1 MRDWLSSL
9 RRAPHAAN
17 SAPLDSLRYVVLDT
31 ELTSLDPRSNRLLSI
46 GAIAMEGARIRLG
59 EHLYCVVN
67 PGGAIPVETIVV
79 HGLRPADVEHGCDSG
94 KAVQQLFEFI
104 GDSIIVGHFVHIDLQ
119 VLRRE
124 LQRTSR
130 ERLNPAIDT
139 ARAHYWLAASEARR
153 RGVEDVNEPLDLATL
168 AGRYHLQVEEI
179 HHALHDAFLTA
190 QLWQK
195 LLPRLAE
202 RGVTTLKDVLRV
214 ARG

>member
-9 RRAPHAAN
+9 RLKPHAAN
-17 SAPLDSLRYVVLDT
+17 GAPLDSLRYVVLDT

-46 GAIAMEGARIRLG
+46 GAIAMQGAKIRLG
-59 EHLYCVVN
+59 EQVYSVVN
-67 PGGAIPVETIVV
+67 PGGEIPVDTIVI
-79 HGLRPADVEHGCDSG
+79 HGLRPADVEQGCDSG
-94 KAVQQLFEFI
+94 KAVGELLEFV

-119 VLRRE
+119 VLRKE
-124 LQRTSR
+124 LQRASR
-130 ERLNPAIDT
+130 QLLNPALDT
-139 ARAHYWLAASEARR
+139 ARAHYWLAANEARR

-168 AGRYHLQVEEI
+168 AVRYNLQVEEI

-190 QLWQK
+190 QLWQR

>member
-9 RRAPHAAN
+9 LRTPHAAN
-17 SAPLDSLRYVVLDT
+17 RARLDSLRYVVLDT

-46 GAIAMEGARIRLG
+46 GAIAMEGAKIRLG
-59 EHLYCVVN
+59 EQVYSVVN
-67 PGGAIPVETIVV
+67 PGGEIPVETIVV

-94 KAVQQLFEFI
+94 KAVRELFEFI
-104 GDSIIVGHFVHIDLQ
+104 GDSVIVGHFVHIDLQ
-119 VLRRE
+119 VLRKE
-124 LQRTSR
+124 LQRASR
-130 ERLNPAIDT
+130 RLLRPAIDT
-139 ARAHYWLAASEARR
+139 ARAHYWLAVNEARR

-168 AGRYHLQVEEI
+168 AVRYHLQVEEI

-190 QLWQK
+190 QLWQR

-202 RGVTTLKDVLRV
+202 RGVTTLKEALRV

>member
-1 MRDWLSSL
+1 MLNWLSSL
-9 RRAPHAAN
+9 LRKPHAAN
-17 SAPLDSLRYVVLDT
+17 RARLDSLRYVVLDT

-46 GAIAMEGARIRLG
+46 GAIAMEGAKIRLG
-59 EHLYCVVN
+59 EQVYRVVN
-67 PGGAIPVETIVV
+67 PGAEIPVETIVV
-79 HGLRPADVEHGCDSG
+79 HGLRPADVEHGYDSG
-94 KAVQQLFEFI
+94 KAVRELFEFV
-104 GDSIIVGHFVHIDLQ
+104 GDSVLVGHFVHIDLG
-119 VLRRE
+119 VLQKE
-124 LQRTSR
+124 LQTASR
-130 ERLNPAIDT
+130 RLLNPAIDT

-168 AGRYHLQVEEI
+168 AVRYHLQVEEM

-202 RGVTTLKDVLRV
+202 RGVTTLKEALRV